1 MSESKNLVAQLRQDR
16 KVLWIALACG
26 ALAAL
31 LLFLYINSVNK
42 SYGEMV
48 PVVVASR
55 TLNPGDKLDEKAVR
69 FEHRPADFVNVDFV
83 GPRDQTVILGKEIK
97 TLVPAG
103 QPILWSYLE
112 YQDSFGVLSSGL
124 DAKSTER
131 AVAIAV
137 DEIKGVGGHLKP
149 GDRVD
154 VIGTFTVPNKTANGM
169 PDMKTKTLLQCVTVL
184 AVGSNAGN
192 GQTLYREAPSSVT
205 LKLAPEEADL
215 VIFAE
220 KYGQLTLV
228 LRSPDDVSTTRDVAE
243 IDFSNIFSF
252 PTINSKRLIVING
265 QSARY

>member
-1 MSESKNLVAQLRQDR
+1 MSESKNLVVQLRQDR
-16 KVLWIALACG
+16 KVLWIAIACG

-42 SYGEMV
+42 SYGEMIT
-48 PVVVASR
+48 VVVANR
-55 TLNPGDKLDEKAVR
+55 TLNPGEKLDEKAVR
-69 FEHRPADFVNVDFV
+69 FEQRPADFVNNDFIA
-83 GPRDQTVILGKEIK
+83 PRDQAIILDKEVK
-97 TLVPAG
+97 TSIPNG

-112 YQDSFGVLSSGL
+112 YQNSFGVLSSGL
-124 DAKSTER
+124 EAKNTER

-137 DEIKGVGGHLKP
+137 DEIKSVGGHIKP

-154 VIGTFTVPNKTANGM
+154 VIATFTVPNKTANSM

-184 AVGSNAGN
+184 AVGANTGD
-192 GQTLYREAPSSVT
+192 GQVLYREAPSSVT

-215 VIFAE
+215 IIFAE

-228 LRSPDDVSTTRDVAE
+228 LRSPNDLSTTREVAE
-243 IDFSNIFSF
+243 IDFTNIFSF

-265 QSARY
+265 QAGTY